1 MSRLA
6 VLNIGRLCT
15 LSGPQRGRSRG
26 EMSEL
31 AVIDHAG
38 FICEDGR
45 FVEIGKSLGIESRLR
60 PDDEVINADGRVVL
74 PGFVD
79 AHTHAV
85 FAGNRADEF
94 QKKVAGATYQE
105 IAASGGGIKSTVRAV
120 RSATLQELSLE
131 SKRHVEWMIKGGTT
145 TAEIKSGY
153 GLDSETELKM
163 LHAAKWLGEETGIRV
178 IRTYLGAHAVPPE
191 APGKAEYLDFVV
203 NQMIPHIARER
214 YAEFVDMFVEQGY
227 FEPEDAEKLG
237 RVAKVHG
244 LGVRLHVDQ
253 LTEGGGAELAVRIG
267 AKTADHLEQTGP
279 EGIAALAKSAVFPV
293 LLPASVYGIRAKKY
307 PDARGMIEA
316 GLPVVL
322 ATDFNPGSSPTPSM
336 SFVISLAATQMGMTS
351 AESITASTINAAASL
366 NLVHETGSIEA
377 GKSADFV
384 IHDIGHESE
393 IGYWAGLE
401 TAALTAAKGR
411 VLYRRIAG

>member
-15 LSGPQRGRSRG
+15 LAGPQRGRVRA

-31 AVIDHAG
+31 SVIDQAG
-38 FICEDGR
+38 FICEEGR
-45 FVEIGKSLGIESRLR
+45 FVEIGKSHGIEGRLK
-60 PDDEVINADGRVVL
+60 PDDEVINAGGRVVL

-94 QKKVAGATYQE
+94 QKKIAGATYQE
-105 IAASGGGIKSTVRAV
+105 IAAAGGGIQSTVRSV
-120 RSATLQELSLE
+120 RAASLQQLSLE
-131 SKRHVEWMIKGGTT
+131 SKRHVDWMIRGGTT
-145 TAEIKSGY
+145 TVEIKSGY

-163 LHAAKWLGEETGIRV
+163 LHAAKWLEGEAGIHV
-178 IRTYLGAHAVPPE
+178 VRTYLGAHAVPQE
-191 APGKAEYLDFVV
+191 APGKSEYLDFVL
-203 NQMIPHIARER
+203 NQMVPHIARER
-214 YAEFVDMFVEQGY
+214 YAEFVDIFVEQNY
-227 FEPEDAEKLG
+227 FEPADAEKLS

-253 LTEGGGAELAVRIG
+253 LTDGGGAELAVRIG

-279 EGIAALAKSAVFPV
+279 DGIAAMAASAVIPV
-293 LLPASVYGIRAKKY
+293 LLPASVYGIRSSRY
-307 PDARGMIEA
+307 PAARAMIDA

-322 ATDFNPGSSPTPSM
+322 ATDFNPGSSPTPSI
-336 SFVISLAATQMGMTS
+336 SFCISLAATQMGMTS
-351 AESITASTINAAASL
+351 AESITATTINAAASL
-366 NLVHETGSIEA
+366 NVLHETGSIEA

-393 IGYWAGLE
+393 IGYWSGLE
-401 TAALTAAKGR
+401 TALLTAAKGR
-411 VLYRRIAG
+411 VIYRRFAG

>member
-15 LSGPQRGRSRG
+15 LAGPQRGRSRA

-31 AVIDHAG
+31 SVIDNAG

-45 FVEIGKSLGIESRLR
+45 FLEIGKSLGVESRLR
-60 PDDEVINADGRVVL
+60 PDDEVINAGGRVVL

-85 FAGNRADEF
+85 FASNRSLEF
-94 QKKVAGATYQE
+94 QLKVKGATYQQ
-105 IAASGGGIKSTVRAV
+105 IAEAGGGILSTVRELRA
-120 RSATLQELSLE
+120 SSLQSLSLE
-131 SKRHVEWMIKGGTT
+131 SKRHVEWMIRGGTT

-153 GLDSETELKM
+153 GLDSENELKM
-163 LHAAKWLGEETGIRV
+163 LHAAKWLGDETGMRV
-178 IRTYLGAHAVPPE
+178 VRTYLGAHAVPPE
-191 APGKAEYLDFVV
+191 APGKAEYLNFVV
-203 NQMIPHIARER
+203 NQMVPHIAQHR
-214 YAEFVDMFVEQGY
+214 YAEFVDMFVERGY

-253 LTEGGGAELAVRIG
+253 LSDGGGAELAVRIG
-267 AKTADHLEQTGP
+267 AKSADHLEQTGP
-279 EGIAALAKSAVFPV
+279 QDIAALAKSAVFPV

-307 PDARGMIEA
+307 PEARAMIEA

-336 SFVISLAATQMGMTS
+336 NFVISLAATQMGMTA
-351 AESITASTINAAASL
+351 AESITATTANAAASL
-366 NLVHETGSIEA
+366 NLIHETGSIEA

-401 TAALTAAKGR
+401 TAVLTAAKGR
-411 VLYRRIAG
+411 VLYRQIAG